1 MNNKKVYLTAAER
14 NKAKERFGNYKCSI
28 AKDNQ
33 GYYAYTH
40 RARTK
45 SYATL
50 DKLPKS
56 RVKFIESTC

>member
-1 MNNKKVYLTAAER
+1 MTPSER
-14 NKAKERFGNYKCSI
+14 TKAKKRFGDYKCSI

-40 RARTK
+40 RARSK
-45 SYATL
+45 SYETL

-56 RVKFIESTC
+56 KVKFIESTG

>member
-1 MNNKKVYLTAAER
+1 MANKRYLTSSER
-14 NKAKERFGNYKCSI
+14 NKAKQRFGNYKCSI
-28 AKDNQ
+28 AKDKE

-45 SYATL
+45 SYETL

-56 RVKFIESTC
+56 KVKFIESTG